1 MPVSLSGPHG
11 PASIQVVG
19 GRVEQGLAVLV
30 GHAAVKVC
38 ERVTHGGIDST
49 ILIRIQAATVAA
61 A

>member
-30 GHAAVKVC
+30 GQAGPAQFS
-38 ERVTHGGIDST
+38 GISPGCFST
-49 ILIRIQAATVAA
+49 TQ
-61 A
+61 